1 MMNHPVSLPDPFCR
15 MIESQLGSE
24 AAAALFDSLQ
34 SEPPVSVRYNPYK
47 LREGTERWGP
57 EYEVVPWCR
66 YGRYL
71 ASRPQFT
78 LDPLFHAGV
87 YYVQEAASMFLEQI
101 FRSVFGGQ
109 QKALRVL
116 DLCAAPGGKTT
127 LLSTLVGTKGVVVAN
142 EVIRSRSAILADNVR
157 RWGIGNTVVTS
168 NDPAHFSAFH
178 HVFDAVVV
186 DAPCSG
192 EGMFRKDPASRSE
205 WSEQNVKLCAARQRR
220 ILEDV
225 WDALRP
231 EGILVYSTCTFNR
244 FEDEENVAWLCE
256 RYDCMPVEMT
266 VDPRWGIVCG
276 EVQGIP
282 TFRFFPGRT
291 ESEGFFVAVLRKEG
305 AGKEKMPQ
313 ARKKVF
319 SALRRNEEQEV
330 ARWIDG
336 AGDKSFAAVDK
347 TVYIYDRE
355 QFPFI
360 RQIAEYMSVIYSG
373 VPAGQFFGA
382 DFKPD
387 PALALFYGVSKDRV
401 AVVDLPLEPALDYL
415 RKQSAD
421 PRLFEEG
428 LNLVSYEGM
437 PLGWIKR
444 IGNRCNNLYPKESRI
459 FQL

>member
-1 MMNHPVSLPDPFCR
+1 MMNHSVSLPDPFCR

-24 AAAALFDSLQ
+24 TAAALFDSLQ

-47 LREGTERWGP
+47 ITKEVVREGHKN
-57 EYEVVPWCR
+57 VPWCR
-66 YGRYL
+66 CGRYL

-78 LDPLFHAGV
+78 LDPLFHAGA

-101 FRSVFGGQ
+101 FRSVFDGQ
-109 QKALRVL
+109 REALRVL

-127 LLSTLVGTKGVVVAN
+127 LLSTFVGTRGVVVAN
-142 EVIRSRSAILADNVR
+142 EVIRSRAAILADNVR

-168 NDPAHFSAFH
+168 NDPAHFGAFH

-225 WDALRP
+225 WGALRP

-291 ESEGFFVAVLRKEG
+291 KSEGFFIAVLRKER

-336 AGDKSFAAVDK
+336 AGEKSFAAIDK

-360 RQIAEYMSVIYSG
+360 RQISECMSVIYSG
-373 VPAGQFFGA
+373 VSAGQFFGT

-401 AVVDLPLEPALDYL
+401 AVVDLLLEPALDYL
-415 RKQSAD
+415 RKQSVD
-421 PRLFEEG
+421 PQLFEEG

-444 IGNRCNNLYPKESRI
+444 IGSRCNNLYPKESRI

>member
-1 MMNHPVSLPDPFCR
+1 MSHSVSLPDPFCR
-15 MIESQLGSE
+15 MIESQLGLE
-24 AAAALFDSLQ
+24 AAAALFESLQ

-47 LREGTERWGP
+47 LREGAERWGT
-57 EYEVVPWCR
+57 EQEVVPWCR

-78 LDPLFHAGV
+78 LDPLFHAGA

-101 FRSVFGGQ
+101 FRSVFDGQ
-109 QKALRVL
+109 REALRVL

-142 EVIRSRSAILADNVR
+142 EVIRSRATILADNVR

-244 FEDEENVAWLCE
+244 LEDEENVAWLCE
-256 RYDCMPVEMT
+256 RYDCTPVEIA
-266 VDPRWGIVCG
+266 VDPQWGIVCG

-291 ESEGFFVAVLRKEG
+291 KSEGFFV
-305 AGKEKMPQ
+305 
-313 ARKKVF
+313 
-319 SALRRNEEQEV
+319 
-330 ARWIDG
+330 
-336 AGDKSFAAVDK
+336 
-347 TVYIYDRE
+347 
-355 QFPFI
+355 
-360 RQIAEYMSVIYSG
+360 
-373 VPAGQFFGA
+373 
-382 DFKPD
+382 
-387 PALALFYGVSKDRV
+387 
-401 AVVDLPLEPALDYL
+401 
-415 RKQSAD
+415 
-421 PRLFEEG
+421 
-428 LNLVSYEGM
+428 
-437 PLGWIKR
+437 
-444 IGNRCNNLYPKESRI
+444 
-459 FQL
+459 

>member
-1 MMNHPVSLPDPFCR
+1 
-15 MIESQLGSE
+15 
-24 AAAALFDSLQ
+24 
-34 SEPPVSVRYNPYK
+34 
-47 LREGTERWGP
+47 
-57 EYEVVPWCR
+57 
-66 YGRYL
+66 
-71 ASRPQFT
+71 
-78 LDPLFHAGV
+78 
-87 YYVQEAASMFLEQI
+87 MFLEQI
-101 FRSVFGGQ
+101 FRSVFDGQ
-109 QKALRVL
+109 REALRVL

-142 EVIRSRSAILADNVR
+142 EVIRSRAAILADNVR

-244 FEDEENVAWLCE
+244 LEDEENVAWLCE
-256 RYDCMPVEMT
+256 RYDCTPVEIA
-266 VDPRWGIVCG
+266 VDPLWGIVCG

-291 ESEGFFVAVLRKEG
+291 KSEGFFVAVLRKEG
-305 AGKEKMPQ
+305 AGKEKVPQ

-336 AGDKSFAAVDK
+336 VGEKSFAAIDK

-360 RQIAEYMSVIYSG
+360 RQISECMNVIYSG

-415 RKQSAD
+415 RKQSVD

-428 LNLVSYEGM
+428 MNLVCYEGM